1 MHPPVHDEPLAG
13 IPLAGHGETS
23 TGASPAG
30 HGFMEAHGLGA
41 SKRGRGTCT
50 PRTDRSGSTP

>member
-1 MHPPVHDEPLAG
+1 
-13 IPLAGHGETS
+13 
-23 TGASPAG
+23 
-30 HGFMEAHGLGA
+30 MEAHGLGA